1 MAEAAIAQP
10 AAEVKKPAAGLLV
23 RQILTIAGKDLRSEM
38 RTKEALNASV
48 AFSVVILVLFSFA
61 FDPSSEQLQ
70 EFSGGLLWIVFSFA
84 GALVLNR
91 SFAREMQNDCL
102 DALVAA
108 PVPAAA
114 LFLGKALANF
124 ALLMAIEVV
133 SVPVF
138 GLFYDVHWFGM
149 FWGLLL
155 VVVLGTWAL
164 TVIGTFFSALTVNL
178 RMRELMLP
186 TLVYPLMIPALMSAM
201 TLTTD
206 LLSGTPIA
214 GDNVIWVKVLFGF
227 DTIFTILSLMMIDV
241 VLVG

>member
-1 MAEAAIAQP
+1 MAEAAIANVNEAKASP
-10 AAEVKKPAAGLLV
+10 ASLLI
-23 RQILTIAGKDLRSEM
+23 RQVLTIAAKDLRSEM

-70 EFSGGLLWIVFSFA
+70 EFSGGLLWLVFSFA

-91 SFAREMQNDCL
+91 SFARETQNDCL

-108 PVPAAA
+108 PLPAAA
-114 LFLGKALANF
+114 LFFGKALANF
-124 ALLMAIEVV
+124 AMLMAIEVV

-138 GLFYDVHWFGM
+138 GLFYDVRWVGM
-149 FWGLLL
+149 FWSMLL

-186 TLVYPLMIPALMSAM
+186 TLVYPLMIPALMAAM

-206 LLSGTPIA
+206 LLNGTPLA
-214 GDNVIWVKVLFGF
+214 GDNLIWVKVLAGF
-227 DTIFTILSLMMIDV
+227 DLIFTLLSVMMIDI